1 MDDLADRRFLLA
13 AARAEFLDGADARLR
28 GVPDHVAASWRRS
41 VSSGVRPDV
50 VNSDYHTDLDFDS
63 RLVRCAR
70 PVIDQLV
77 EQLHDLP
84 VCVALTDERARLLAR
99 RDSSSWFGRIAD
111 RVYFARGFDYAEG
124 AMGTNGV
131 GTVLEFGESV
141 HIVGAEHFV
150 DALQPFACAGAPVRD
165 PLTGRIAGV
174 LDISCLSDHSTP
186 LMRSL
191 VRSAAAQ
198 IEHNLLTDRD
208 LAQRALFDLY
218 ARLDARSRQ
227 AVLAVGQ
234 RTVVANAPLQNLLVP
249 DDREALQD
257 HVRFLMQRRPTVDDR
272 VDLPSG
278 ARVRL
283 RGSTV
288 TVGDDVA
295 GMVGVVTILDETDVV
310 DVAGPAVSAP
320 RGGRQPSIR
329 VDAVPSAPVP
339 GSACPALRSAA
350 ATVESSLLA
359 GSSVLVIGEPG
370 SGRFTLLAQ
379 VHRLVHDGGRAVAL
393 EAEQVEAA
401 PQDAVARLRRCA
413 TGPTLPVLRDIDR
426 LTAGTVEM
434 LVDALADE
442 PGSPVLAATAGELRR
457 VGPEHNALLSWFGAS
472 TAVPALR
479 NRSSDLPALVGS
491 LLAEL
496 APHREVR
503 LSREAMRLV
512 GRYGWPGNVRQLRE
526 ALAAALRRRPVGCI
540 EPGDLPEYCQ
550 SMPRGELR
558 AVDRAERDT
567 IVAALR
573 EAGGNRVTA
582 AAALGLARSTLYRK
596 IQRYGITD

>member
-1 MDDLADRRFLLA
+1 MDDLTDRRFLLA
-13 AARAEFLDGADARLR
+13 AARAEFLHGAETGLR

-41 VSSGVRPDV
+41 VSCGVQPDV
-50 VNSDYHTDLDFDS
+50 VTSGYHTDLDFDS

-70 PVIDQLV
+70 PVMDRLV
-77 EQLHDLP
+77 EQLADLP
-84 VCVALTDERARLLAR
+84 VCVALTDHRARLLAR

-124 AMGTNGV
+124 AVGTNGV

-198 IEHNLLTDRD
+198 VEHNLLTDRD
-208 LAQRALFDLY
+208 LAQRALFDVY
-218 ARLDARSRQ
+218 VRLDARGRQ

-234 RTVVANAPLQNLLVP
+234 RTVVANAPLQNMLVP
-249 DDREALQD
+249 DDREALED
-257 HVRFLMQRRPTVDDR
+257 HVRFLMQRLPTVDDR

-295 GMVGVVTILDETDVV
+295 GMVGVVTVLDEV
-310 DVAGPAVSAP
+310 DAAGPPVPALRS
-320 RGGRQPSIR
+320 GRALRNRADEPS
-329 VDAVPSAPVP
+329 PVP
-339 GSACPALRSAA
+339 GSTCPALRAA
-350 ATVESSLLA
+350 ATTVEQALRA

-379 VHRLVHDGGRAVAL
+379 LQRLVHDGGRVVAL
-393 EAEQVEAA
+393 DAEQVEAA
-401 PQDAVARLRRCA
+401 PRDAVTRLRDHGA
-413 TGPTLPVLRDIDR
+413 GPTLPVLRDIDR
-426 LTAGTVEM
+426 LSAAA
-434 LVDALADE
+434 VDTLLEALADE
-442 PGSPVLAATAGELRR
+442 PASPVLAATAGELHR
-457 VGPEHNALLSWFGAS
+457 VGPEHNALLAWFGAS

-479 NRSSDLPALVGS
+479 NRSSDLPALVVS

-558 AVDRAERDT
+558 AVDRVERDA